1 MNNHILY
8 SLGKSKI
15 LYRTDNPHQLI
26 MKFIDSVHGGG
37 RVEMIPGTGV
47 LRAEICVIF
56 YLQLE
61 KNGIKTHFIKKIGP
75 GQLLV
80 KKLSMF
86 RLEIVPRN
94 FAAGSLVKNY
104 PYNLGERLSPSLIH
118 FHLKLGKD
126 PVLTDG
132 LITGLGLANH
142 EELSAMKQLAQKV
155 NSVLSEFLKKRR
167 IILADFKFEAGN
179 DTEGNL
185 TVGDEISSDSGRF
198 WDAKTLTSNDKDLF
212 RYQTGNVK
220 EAYKKLLK
228 KISAPIKS

>member
-1 MNNHILY
+1 MLNQNIY

-15 LYRTDNPHQLI
+15 LYLTDNPHQLI

-37 RVEMIPGTGV
+37 REEMIPGTGA
-47 LRAEICVIF
+47 LRAEICSIF
-56 YLQLE
+56 YKQLE
-61 KNGIKTHFIKKIGP
+61 KNGIKTHFIKKIRP

-80 KKLSMF
+80 KKLTMF

-104 PYNLGERLSPSLIH
+104 PFNLGDRLSPALIH

-126 PVLTDG
+126 PVLTDP
-132 LITGLGLANH
+132 LIASLGLANN
-142 EELSAMKQLAQKV
+142 EELSAMKLLAQNV
-155 NSVLSEFLKKRR
+155 NSVLTAFLKKRR

-179 DTEGNL
+179 NNEGNL

-228 KISAPIKS
+228 KISASVKS